1 MSEDRRTG
9 SQGDSSDQDRARES
23 RPRRPYTSPSLVEYG
38 SIARLTHTG
47 GSTAREGATPRVRT
61 GCL

>member
-9 SQGDSSDQDRARES
+9 SQGNSSDLDRAKRS
-23 RPRRPYTSPSLVEYG
+23 SPRRPYTTPSLVEYG

-47 GSTAREGATPRVRT
+47 GSTAREGSTPRVRA

>member
-1 MSEDRRTG
+1 MTDDRRTG
-9 SQGDSSDQDRARES
+9 SRGDSADHDRARES
-23 RPRRPYTSPSLVEYG
+23 GPRRPYTSPSLVEYG

-47 GSTAREGATPRVRT
+47 GSTAREGGTPRVRT